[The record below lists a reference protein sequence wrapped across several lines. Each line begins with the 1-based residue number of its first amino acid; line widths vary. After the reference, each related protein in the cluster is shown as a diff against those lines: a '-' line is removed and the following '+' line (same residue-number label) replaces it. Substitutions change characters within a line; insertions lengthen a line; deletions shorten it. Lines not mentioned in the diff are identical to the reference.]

1 MFTGRAGF
9 GFSQAIAALD
19 AQSIAYT
26 GVLPNRVI
34 FGINRVGPGFISATF
49 GPIRL
54 PTAAPSPLKISIQ
67 DCLGFA

>member
-9 GFSQAIAALD
+9 GFAQAIAALD

-26 GVLPNRVI
+26 GGRPNRVI
-34 FGINRVGPGFISATF
+34 FGINRVGPGFVSTTF

-54 PTAAPSPLKISIQ
+54 PPVTPA
-67 DCLGFA
+67 